1 MKDAIRLHRSKEG
14 KTYASVFVH
23 EGCKRVVKKKD
34 KKTQTIVTQARA
46 REIVF
51 NLGAER
57 AEREVPRLQAGDE
70 SEPSPSL
77 RSNFKQ

>member
-1 MKDAIRLHRSKEG
+1 MEDVKQIQKAFHEAETIRQFGLNNPELNN
-14 KTYASVFVH
+14 
-23 EGCKRVVKKKD
+23 
-34 KKTQTIVTQARA
+34 
-46 REIVF
+46 F

-57 AEREVPRLQAGDE
+57 AEREVPSLKSGDE